1 MKSTNPERQERLRT
15 ISMLCMLALAAMM
28 LLWIHSAISSPN
40 MSLNN
45 EPVYRIP
52 DAWQITCNGQ
62 TYQDSLPTQLPAKAG
77 DTIRCTFTLQKTD
90 ILCNSALFYSYH
102 QFVNVYLD
110 NELIHTYGS
119 NLDMPF
125 HMPPTSGWQFIRL
138 PDDWAGRTLCIELT
152 GIYDSYSGKID
163 AVWLGTKNAFSFM
176 ILERALPNLIICLPI
191 LIFGFVLLFASML
204 TKIKLPARRMFSLG
218 LFSIVA
224 SCWILCESQ
233 ISQLVFN
240 KPIGST
246 LGFLCFALV
255 PILILRFILT
265 YEDLQNSLFLK
276 VLYVLSL
283 INFVGIQVLQIT
295 GTLHYIQSI
304 LGTQV
309 LLLLTI
315 AMLLYTYL
323 HKKLHHLPI
332 TDSSIFYAGFTFA
345 AFSLI
350 DLLRLYLAPSIT
362 SAVVNTQL
370 GLAFF
375 IVILACTSFLSAS
388 RERSRIIEK
397 KALEKLAYTDILTG
411 LKNRTSYEQAMEQY
425 RHKATASKP
434 VFLIADINSLKQIN
448 DIRGHSCGDK
458 AIMFTGRC
466 LEEVFSKY
474 GICYRIGGD
483 EFCVIAERISDEALT
498 GCIKKFQ
505 LLLQNASREVG
516 FSFDV
521 AIGYQRTVL
530 QSIEQSMIQAD
541 HSMYQEKA
549 KMKNAQKKK
558 L

>member
-1 MKSTNPERQERLRT
+1 MKSTNSEYQERFRT
-15 ISMLCMLALAAMM
+15 IGMLCMLALAAVM
-28 LLWIHSAISSPN
+28 LLWIHSAISSPDL
-40 MSLNN
+40 SLNN
-45 EPVYRIP
+45 ESVYRIP
-52 DAWQITCNGQ
+52 DAWRITCNGQ
-62 TYQDSLPTQLPAKAG
+62 TYQRVLPTRLPAKAG
-77 DTIRCTFTLQKTD
+77 DTIHCTFTLQETD
-90 ILCNSALFYSYH
+90 MLYNSVLFYSYH

-125 HMPPTSGWQFIRL
+125 HMPPTSAWQFIRL
-138 PDDWAGRTLCIELT
+138 PDDWTGRTLCIELT

-233 ISQLVFN
+233 ISQLIFS

-255 PILILRFILT
+255 PVLILRFVLT
-265 YEDLQNSLFLK
+265 YEDFQKSFFLK
-276 VLYVLSL
+276 LLYVLSCV
-283 INFVGIQVLQIT
+283 NFVGIQILQIT
-295 GTLHYIQSI
+295 GTLHYIQTI
-304 LGTQV
+304 LGTQI

-315 AMLLYTYL
+315 ALFLYTYL

-332 TDSSIFYAGFTFA
+332 ADSSIFYAGFTFA

-350 DLLRLYLAPSIT
+350 DLLRLYLSPSIT

-370 GLAFF
+370 GLALF
-375 IVILACTSFLSAS
+375 IVILACASFLAAS
-388 RERSRIIEK
+388 KERSRIIEK

-411 LKNRTSYEQAMEQY
+411 LKNRTSYEQAMEHY
-425 RHKATASKP
+425 RHKGTASKP

-448 DIRGHSCGDK
+448 DIRGHSYGDK
-458 AIMFTGRC
+458 AIIFTGRC
-466 LEEVFSKY
+466 LEESFSKY
-474 GICYRIGGD
+474 GISYRIGGD

-498 GCIKKFQ
+498 GCIRKFQ
-505 LLLQNASREVG
+505 LLLQNSVKEIG

-521 AIGYQRTVL
+521 AIGYQRAVK
-530 QSIEQSMIQAD
+530 QSIEQSMMQAD

-549 KMKNAQKKK
+549 NMKDTQKKER
-558 L
+558 